1 MSDKTDEPDNSSPS
15 TAAHHRKPEGLTD
28 LTKPTFQYALRRTV
42 REFQKDECTDLAA
55 GLTYYAVLAVFPA
68 LLAVVS
74 LLGVFGRG
82 ESTVNSVLDLVSQVG
97 PSSAAETL
105 RGPVEQLVGS
115 SSASLALFLGL
126 VGALWTASGYVG
138 AFGRAMNRVFEVE
151 EGRPFWKLK
160 PIMMLITL
168 GGLVALAI
176 SAVMLTVSGPIAS
189 AVGDAVGTGG
199 TALTVWNI
207 ARLPLALV
215 LIAVAVA
222 VLYYATPNVE
232 QPKFRWISVGAGL
245 AIVAWVLASLAF
257 ALYVSNFGSYN
268 QTYGSLAGVV
278 IFLLWIYITNLALL
292 FGAELDAELER
303 GRQLQAGLEAEKKLQ
318 LPRRSDEEIEKNAET
333 DREHQERA
341 ESLRQSR
348 GADASARNN

>member
-1 MSDKTDEPDNSSPS
+1 MGDKNDKSNSS
-15 TAAHHRKPEGLTD
+15 HHRKPEGLTD
-28 LTKPTFQYALRRTV
+28 LTKPTFQYAVRRTV
-42 REFQKDECTDLAA
+42 REFNKDQCTDLAA

-97 PSSAAETL
+97 PSTAVETL

-126 VGALWTASGYVG
+126 IGALWTASGYVG

-168 GGLVALAI
+168 GGLIALAL

-189 AVGDAVGTGG
+189 AIGEAVGAGG
-199 TALTVWNI
+199 TALTIWNVL
-207 ARLPLALV
+207 RLPLALI

-232 QPKFRWISVGAGL
+232 QPKFRWMSVGAAL
-245 AIVAWVLASLAF
+245 AIVTWVLASLAF
-257 ALYVSNFGSYN
+257 ALYVSNFSSYN
-268 QTYGSLAGVV
+268 QTYGSLAGIV

-303 GRQLQAGLEAEKKLQ
+303 GRQLQSGIEAKDRLQ
-318 LPRRSDEEIEKNAET
+318 LPRRSEEEIEKNAET
-333 DREHQERA
+333 DREHRERA
-341 ESLRQSR
+341 ESLQQSR
-348 GADASARNN
+348 GSDASARND